1 MLSLF
6 LFQISLTR
14 MIKTLSATNYSIE
27 IGPLTESSFQDLL
40 TNKYAHSRKV
50 IMVDENTHDNCLE
63 FLLTAFDDLT
73 DAEVILLPAGEE
85 NKVMEVCFQVWN
97 ALSDYGIGR
106 NDLVINLGGGVVS
119 DMGGFIAA
127 VYKRGVDFVNIPTSL
142 LGMVDAS
149 IGGKTGID
157 LGAFKNQL
165 GVFKNPVAIFIDPSF
180 LHSLPENEIWNGFAE
195 ILKHALIADSSLWAK
210 IKNYRNIDD
219 LYTTDLIEAGISIKL
234 KTLLNDPFE
243 KGERKLLNFGH
254 TIGHA
259 IEGCMFE
266 TDSPVS
272 HGHAVAIGLLLESQL
287 SNNRGILSNEEFKEI
302 EGTIK
307 ALYSP
312 IELDEEQIAIV
323 LELMKNDKKNSEGKI
338 KGILIHS
345 IGHCTF
351 DEVFGEEEIRKIL

>member
-1 MLSLF
+1 
-6 LFQISLTR
+6 

-40 TNKYAHSRKV
+40 TKKYSNSRKV

-127 VYKRGVDFVNIPTSL
+127 VYKRGVDMVNIPTSL

-165 GVFKNPVAIFIDPSF
+165 GVFKDPSAIFIDPSF
-180 LHSLPENEIWNGFAE
+180 LHSLPENEVWNGFAE

-210 IKNYRNIDD
+210 IKNYRNTDE

-234 KTLLNDPFE
+234 NAVLNDPFE

-259 IEGCMFE
+259 IEGCMLE

-272 HGHAVAIGLLLESQL
+272 HGHAVAIGILLESKL
-287 SNNRGILSNEEFKEI
+287 STHRDVLSIEEFKQI
-302 EGTIK
+302 EETIT

-312 IELDEEQIAIV
+312 IELDEEQKEIV

-351 DEVFGEEEIRKIL
+351 DEIFEEEEIRRLF

>member
-1 MLSLF
+1 
-6 LFQISLTR
+6 

-40 TNKYAHSRKV
+40 SNKYAHSRKV

-106 NDLVINLGGGVVS
+106 NDLIINLGGGVVT

-127 VYKRGVDFVNIPTSL
+127 VYKRGVDMVNIPTSL

-157 LGAFKNQL
+157 LGSFKNQL
-165 GVFKNPVAIFIDPSF
+165 GVFKDPEAIFIDPSF
-180 LHSLPENEIWNGFAE
+180 LHTLPENEAWNGFAE

-210 IKNYRNIDD
+210 IKNYRSIDEV
-219 LYTTDLIEAGISIKL
+219 YTSDLIEAGISIKL
-234 KTLLNDPFE
+234 KTVLNDPFE

-259 IEGCMFE
+259 IEGCMLE
-266 TDSPVS
+266 TESPVS
-272 HGHAVAIGLLLESQL
+272 HGHAVAIGILLECKL
-287 SNNRGILSNEEFKEI
+287 SANRGVLSQMEFAQIEE
-302 EGTIK
+302 TIK
-307 ALYSP
+307 ALYVP
-312 IELDEEQIAIV
+312 IELDEEQKEIV

-351 DEVFGEEEIRKIL
+351 DEVFEVEEMRRLL